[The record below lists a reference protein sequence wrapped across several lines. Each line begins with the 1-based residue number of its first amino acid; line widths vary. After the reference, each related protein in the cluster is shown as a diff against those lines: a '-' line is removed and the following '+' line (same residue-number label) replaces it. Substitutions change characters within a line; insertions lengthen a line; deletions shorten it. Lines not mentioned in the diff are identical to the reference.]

1 MIEFDHVSK
10 RYENGT
16 DALKD
21 VNIKI
26 EKGEFV
32 FVVGS
37 SGAGK
42 STFLKLIM
50 REEVPSAGTIVID
63 GITLNKMRKRNIPK
77 LRRKLGIVFQDFR
90 LIPTMTVFD
99 NVAFAMRVI
108 GTKEKKIRR
117 RVPYVLSLMGLN
129 EKARSYPKELSG
141 GEQQRVALARALA
154 NNADIIIADEPTG
167 NVDPQMS
174 YEIVDLLMRLNE
186 AGTTVIMVTH
196 EHSLVRAFDKRVV
209 ILDKGTVVSDGET
222 LDRESATAHI
232 NAASEIAN
240 EHIALPEEDYS
251 AYAPTVEM
259 ELDPNHGLE
268 PSAASVTREAEA
280 AAEAAEPEEAEEAF
294 DLELAVA
301 EVLSEETETVEAAE
315 PEAAQA
321 PAEEAEAA
329 PEDEEPFDLEQ
340 AVSEVLAEETA
351 EELIPD
357 LPAEDAAEP
366 AAAPDEAPA
375 DDAAAPAAEPEA
387 AFDELFDLELV
398 DLDAQ
403 DAAQAAAAPD
413 DAAVIEEAAAPEE
426 AAAQTETPAAPET
439 PEAPELV
446 EEPEE
451 ELDLDAFIEPE
462 PAEEIG
468 GESDE

>member
-21 VNIKI
+21 VSLRI

-154 NNADIIIADEPTG
+154 NNAEIIIADEPTG

-196 EHSLVRAFDKRVV
+196 EHSLVRAFDKRVI

-232 NAASEIAN
+232 NPASEIAS

-251 AYAPTVEM
+251 AYAPAVEM
-259 ELDPNHGLE
+259 ELNPNHGLE
-268 PSAASVTREAEA
+268 PSPRQAEA
-280 AAEAAEPEEAEEAF
+280 PVEAAEAEDEAEEAF

-301 EVLSEETETVEAAE
+301 EVLFEEPAAAEAAE
-315 PEAAQA
+315 EAQAVPDEEAA
-321 PAEEAEAA
+321 
-329 PEDEEPFDLEQ
+329 EDDEPFDLEQ
-340 AVSEVLAEETA
+340 AMSEVLAEAEAADLTA
-351 EELIPD
+351 E
-357 LPAEDAAEP
+357 AAEASAEETEEP
-366 AAAPDEAPA
+366 F
-375 DDAAAPAAEPEA
+375 DA
-387 AFDELFDLELV
+387 FFELDLV
-398 DLDAQ
+398 DLDAADAAEAENADAQ
-403 DAAQAAAAPD
+403 DAVAEGAEATGEP
-413 DAAVIEEAAAPEE
+413 EAADE
-426 AAAQTETPAAPET
+426 A
-439 PEAPELV
+439 EAIDEA
-446 EEPEE
+446 EASAEPEE
-451 ELDLDAFIEPE
+451 EAEPETFIEPG

-468 GESDE
+468 GETDE